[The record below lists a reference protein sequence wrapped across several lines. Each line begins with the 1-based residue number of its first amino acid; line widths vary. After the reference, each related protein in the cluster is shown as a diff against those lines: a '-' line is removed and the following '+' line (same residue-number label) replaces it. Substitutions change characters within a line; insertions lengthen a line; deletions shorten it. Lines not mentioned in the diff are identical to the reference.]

1 MKYLFRHYWISICLI
16 IAVAFLG
23 LMMWLLRFPVTWV
36 LGELLLGA
44 VITVLTVRLERDAA
58 PGKDT

>member
-1 MKYLFRHYWISICLI
+1 LI
-16 IAVAFLG
+16 IAFAFAFLG
-23 LMMWLLRFPVTWV
+23 LMMWLLWFPVTWV